1 MCITRAGRAVSVSRG
16 RARVEFF
23 DGRALDGVDVTLV
36 DAKKGQF
43 VEVFGN
49 MALSLLT
56 PAEARSKKQAWAEVA
71 RAVAAESRG
80 ASRT

>member
-1 MCITRAGRAVSVSRG
+1 
-16 RARVEFF
+16 
-23 DGRALDGVDVTLV
+23 VTLV

-56 PAEARSKKQAWAEVA
+56 PAEARIKKRAWVEVA
-71 RAVAAESRG
+71 RAVAAESSG
-80 ASRT
+80 ES

>member
-1 MCITRAGRAVSVSRG
+1 MCVTRAGRAVSVSNG

-23 DGRALDGVDVTLV
+23 DGIALDDVDVTLV

-71 RAVAAESRG
+71 RAVAAESRE
-80 ASRT
+80 AS